1 MRYVLIGISM
11 MVFMVVALAG
21 FRGDLSRKPPLEM
34 FPDMDRQP
42 KLRPLEPNRFF
53 AKFGSKN
60 GMSSQPLVKG
70 TVPRSEPLVTA
81 KDGDVFSFEA
91 NHPVNKGYTI
101 EGGQTNF
108 VAAIPLPV
116 TPELVQRGQA
126 RFNIS
131 CVPCH
136 GGQGLGE
143 ASGVVGNFGFGGIK
157 SLHGP
162 TTVKLA
168 DGAIFKVISEG
179 QNAMKGYSTSLSV
192 RDRWAIVSYVRALQL
207 SRLGRETEVPPHEL
221 AKLNKPAAKPESEPE
236 SK

>member
-1 MRYVLIGISM
+1 MRYVLIGIAM
-11 MVFMVVALAG
+11 MVFLVVALAG
-21 FRGDLSRKPPLEM
+21 FRGELSRKPPLEI

-42 KLRPLEPNRFF
+42 KLGPMEQNDFF
-53 AKFGSKN
+53 KN
-60 GMSSQPLVKG
+60 GMTSQPLVEG
-70 TVPRSEPLVTA
+70 TVQRVEPLKTVN
-81 KDGDVFSFEA
+81 DGDVFAFEA

-101 EGGQTNF
+101 EDGTTNF
-108 VAAIPLPV
+108 VAAIPVPV
-116 TPELVQRGQA
+116 TQALVLRGQA

-143 ASGVVGNFGFGGIK
+143 ATGVVGNFGFGGIK
-157 SLHGP
+157 NLHGE
-162 TTVKLA
+162 TALKLK

-179 QNAMKGYSTSLSV
+179 QNAMKGYGTSLSV

-207 SRLGRETEVPPHEL
+207 SRLGREAEVPESFHV
-221 AKLNKPAAKPESEPE
+221 KPVPETKPK

>member
-11 MVFMVVALAG
+11 MVFLVVSLAG
-21 FRGDLSRKPPLEM
+21 FRGELSRKPPLEM

-42 KLRPLEPNRFF
+42 KLGPMEQNDFF
-53 AKFGSKN
+53 KN
-60 GMSSQPLVKG
+60 GMTSQPLVEG
-70 TVPRSEPLVTA
+70 TVPRGEPLQTVN
-81 KDGDVFSFEA
+81 DGDVFSFEA
-91 NHPVNKGYTI
+91 SHPVNKGYTVDAG
-101 EGGQTNF
+101 ETNF

-116 TPELVQRGQA
+116 TRELVQRGQA

-143 ASGVVGNFGFGGIK
+143 ATGVVGNFGFGGIK

-179 QNAMKGYSTSLSV
+179 QNAMKAYGTSLSV

-207 SRLGRETEVPPHEL
+207 SRLGQETEVPPHEL
-221 AKLNKPAAKPESEPE
+221 AKLNKPAAKPES
-236 SK
+236 K

>member
-11 MVFMVVALAG
+11 MVFLVVALAG
-21 FRGDLSRKPPLEM
+21 FRGELSRKPPLEV

-42 KLRPLEPNRFF
+42 KLGPLEPSDFF
-53 AKFGSKN
+53 KN
-60 GMSSQPLVKG
+60 GMTSQPLVEG
-70 TVPRSEPLVTA
+70 TVQRAEPLKTVT
-81 KDGDVFSFEA
+81 DGDVFAFEA

-101 EGGQTNF
+101 EDGKTSF

-116 TPELVQRGQA
+116 TKELVRRGQA
-126 RFNIS
+126 RFDIS

-136 GGQGLGE
+136 GGRGLGE
-143 ASGVVGNFGFGGIK
+143 ATGVVGNFGFGGIK

-179 QNAMKGYSTSLSV
+179 QNAMKGYGTSLSV

-207 SRLGRETEVPPHEL
+207 SRLGQETEVPPHEL
-221 AKLNKPAAKPESEPE
+221 AKLKKPVTKPK